1 MSTSPSPTICEL
13 TDFDVIVISSSSDDD
28 NYDGLLDCAQKLA
41 GETVDKTSTSMEG
54 GMQQGVEP
62 GANFMISKTADT
74 ALILSN
80 DMASSSSHSDQSI
93 HVSFMHFNGLQVCQI
108 CVQSI
113 VNFVVFA
120 GFSCHSLL
128 LRNVIVT

>member
-1 MSTSPSPTICEL
+1 
-13 TDFDVIVISSSSDDD
+13 
-28 NYDGLLDCAQKLA
+28 
-41 GETVDKTSTSMEG
+41 MEG

-62 GANFMISKTADT
+62 GVVPGANFLISKTADT

-93 HVSFMHFNGLQVCQI
+93 HVSFMHFNGLQVRQI

-120 GFSCHSLL
+120 GFSRHSLL

>member
-1 MSTSPSPTICEL
+1 M
-13 TDFDVIVISSSSDDD
+13 
-28 NYDGLLDCAQKLA
+28 
-41 GETVDKTSTSMEG
+41 DKTSTSMEG
-54 GMQQGVEP
+54 GMQEGVEPGVEP
-62 GANFMISKTADT
+62 GANFLISKAADT

-93 HVSFMHFNGLQVCQI
+93 HVSFMHFNGLQVRQI

-120 GFSCHSLL
+120 GFSRHSLL
-128 LRNVIVT
+128 LRKVIVT